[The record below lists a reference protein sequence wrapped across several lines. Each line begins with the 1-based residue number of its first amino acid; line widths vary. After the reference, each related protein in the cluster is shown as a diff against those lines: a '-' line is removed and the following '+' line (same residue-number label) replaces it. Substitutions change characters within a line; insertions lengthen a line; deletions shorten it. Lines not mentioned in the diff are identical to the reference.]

1 MEQSDLSDLLEEKK
15 ESKRAKKMTFW
26 VLNVLFTLMTY
37 VNVWHAATVPGP
49 GFFGVANT
57 VFLFVFS
64 VLAFTIGIE
73 ETLILKNPDLTLL
86 GGLKIFAAIATVVFI
101 ATVRL

>member
-1 MEQSDLSDLLEEKK
+1 MEQPDLVEEKK
-15 ESKRAKKMTFW
+15 ESKRAKKMAFYI
-26 VLNVLFTLMTY
+26 VLNVLFTLMAY